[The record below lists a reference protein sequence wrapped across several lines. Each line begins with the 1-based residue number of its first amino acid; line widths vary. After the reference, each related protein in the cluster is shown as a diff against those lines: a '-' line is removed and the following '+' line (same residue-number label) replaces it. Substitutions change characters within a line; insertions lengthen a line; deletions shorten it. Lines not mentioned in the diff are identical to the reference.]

1 MSILDVSQSFEY
13 ASGTLTLIS
22 KFWLI
27 DKQRKEEKAKKAK
40 TFEEKVTY
48 LRFFPVA
55 LFQENKGKLNLVLT

>member
-40 TFEEKVTY
+40 TFEEKVTTFVSFR
-48 LRFFPVA
+48 LRYF
-55 LFQENKGKLNLVLT
+55 KKT